1 MQKIVRFSDLYT
13 VANPSHM
20 VLLESMLRANCRA
33 ICNYDPERHGYVAL
47 MDCSDEPMLLL
58 QQYEAVYKDRGVYVM
73 YVVTGNDSCNTYVI
87 PFEFEWSAAFRQFLE
102 EADECSE
109 GN

>member
-1 MQKIVRFSDLYT
+1 
-13 VANPSHM
+13 
-20 VLLESMLRANCRA
+20 
-33 ICNYDPERHGYVAL
+33 
-47 MDCSDEPMLLL
+47 
-58 QQYEAVYKDRGVYVM
+58 M